1 MLSSVNLQ
9 KWVVLVPQRDA
20 AGVDNLVRTMAKVSA
35 PLNMRV
41 ENPKE
46 V

>member
-1 MLSSVNLQ
+1 MLSTVDLQ

-20 AGVDNLVRTMAKVSA
+20 PGVDNLVRTMAKVSA
-35 PLNMRV
+35 PLNMKV
-41 ENPKE
+41 GNPKE